1 MRDFA
6 FPGMGMDRE
15 GRHRMKRYRWQFA
28 TWTLVTT
35 CLACGQ
41 LTEQESSRST
51 REVVA
56 STPVKYMDI
65 GGNTRLPWV
74 EQGRGAPVVFVH
86 GAVSDYRT
94 WDRQRAALAE
104 SGYRAI
110 SYTQRYF
117 GTEPWGQNWP
127 TFGVQTHSEDL
138 TAFIRGLGVGPVHL
152 VGWSYSG
159 HVVLDVA
166 LKHPDLVK
174 SAFVFEPGV
183 TSWVTDASA
192 LKAIGDDAG
201 AAFGP
206 TVKAMQDGD
215 NVASVRELIDGVGE
229 RKGYF
234 DAQPAAVKAVQLDS
248 ARTMPMFFADK
259 APPIS
264 CDQLGQVKPPVA
276 IVRGADS
283 RPFFKLTADAAARC
297 IPNSKRL
304 VVQNQKHKHL
314 WPGGDVAGFNAA
326 LVGFL
331 RTQGR
336 G

>member
-1 MRDFA
+1 M
-6 FPGMGMDRE
+6 
-15 GRHRMKRYRWQFA
+15 A
-28 TWTLVTT
+28 TISFIKTSIAAG
-35 CLACGQ
+35 CLAALAGCHTPTAG
-41 LTEQESSRST
+41 
-51 REVVA
+51 VA

-65 GGNTRLPWV
+65 GDNTRLPWV
-74 EQGRGAPVVFVH
+74 EQGRGAPVLFVH

-94 WDRQRAALAE
+94 WDRHRAALDD

-117 GTEPWGQNWP
+117 GTEPWEQNWP
-127 TFGVQTHSEDL
+127 AFGVQTHSDDL

-152 VGWSYSG
+152 VAWSYSG
-159 HVVLDVA
+159 HTVLTVA
-166 LKHPDLVK
+166 LKHPELVK
-174 SAFVFEPGV
+174 SAFVFEPGS
-183 TSWVTDASA
+183 TSWVTDAGA

-206 TVKAMQDGD
+206 AVKAMQDGD

-248 ARTMPMFFADK
+248 ARAMPMLFADK

-264 CDQLGQVKPPVA
+264 CDQLGQIKPPVA
-276 IVRGADS
+276 MVRGADS
-283 RPFFKLTADAAARC
+283 RPFFKLIADAGARC
-297 IPNSKRL
+297 MPNSTLL
-304 VVQNQKHKHL
+304 VVPNQKHM
-314 WPGGDVAGFNAA
+314 WPGEDVAGFNTA

-331 RTQGR
+331 RAQ
-336 G
+336 

>member
-1 MRDFA
+1 
-6 FPGMGMDRE
+6 
-15 GRHRMKRYRWQFA
+15 MKGYISFIKTCIA
-28 TWTLVTT
+28 AC
-35 CLACGQ
+35 CLAALVGCHTPAAG
-41 LTEQESSRST
+41 
-51 REVVA
+51 VA

-74 EQGRGAPVVFVH
+74 EQGRGEPVLFVH

-94 WDRQRAALAE
+94 WDRQRAALAD

-110 SYTQRYF
+110 AYTQRYF

-127 TFGVQTHSEDL
+127 AFGVQTHSDDL

-152 VGWSYSG
+152 VAWSYSG
-159 HVVLDVA
+159 HIVLDVA

-183 TSWVTDASA
+183 SSFIVDASA
-192 LKAIGDDAG
+192 LKAIEDDAG

-206 TVKAMQDGD
+206 AVKAMQDGD
-215 NVASVRELIDGVGE
+215 NVASVRELIDAVGE

-234 DAQPAAVKAVQLDS
+234 DAQPAAMKAVQLDS
-248 ARTMPMFFADK
+248 ARTMPMLFAGK
-259 APPIS
+259 APPIT
-264 CDQLGQVKPPVA
+264 CDQLGQIRPPVA
-276 IVRGADS
+276 MVRGADV

-297 IPNSKRL
+297 MPNSKRL
-304 VVQNQKHKHL
+304 VVPNQKHL
-314 WPGGDVAGFNAA
+314 WPGEDVAGFNTA

-331 RTQGR
+331 RAQGR